1 MKNLFKKIGALLLTA
16 VMVLTMCSTV
26 FAKAV
31 SEGDTTTVEI
41 TGLNTDET
49 PVVTLYKVVKGN
61 YSEKG
66 FLGTYTKGRNVEIA
80 DLDNPTQA
88 EINTIA
94 QRINSND
101 ASKKITPFATIPAS
115 VSKDTAKATATVTGA
130 GVYIAIIT
138 GATKTVYNPV
148 YVGVSYNENS
158 KLSHKPIS
166 AGALYAGT
174 NVVKKTSPGIKKDI
188 TSGTTS
194 DKTIP
199 ETVTDKNT
207 VSVGDV
213 VNYKLTPTVPSYPT
227 NATNKTFFVSDTM
240 SAGLDFNFESLTLA
254 AGDKTVTKTLDESKT
269 TATYKIGDATI
280 ATAKKSGNG
289 FNMNFSYDGL
299 DSLNDATEKGRMP
312 ELMVTYNA
320 RVNENAVVG
329 SDGNTNDAK
338 IYYSNDPNKGD
349 TWNKVEDKPDTA
361 VGVKNKS
368 DRKTVYSYQ
377 IALKKVDAK
386 DKNKVLSGAVFGIYS
401 DASCTKLVDEIITNE
416 KGLAVSTA
424 VAKGIYY
431 VKELVAP
438 DGYSLNADVIPVTA
452 QWTTATSTVT
462 GNITRTTYT
471 TDKSKS
477 VDGKQVGY
485 IKDGKFYRT
494 EVGGSQPAYVAATS
508 TTDATEVSTTEV
520 SGAGTVPTLVSSPV
534 LNTQMSALPSTGGM
548 GTYLF
553 TIIGVVVMAGAAG
566 AFFISRRK
574 GSEE

>member
-31 SEGDTTTVEI
+31 SADDPATVTI
-41 TGLNTDET
+41 TGLNTGENLT
-49 PVVTLYKVVKGN
+49 VTLYKVVTGN

-66 FLGTYTKGRNVEIA
+66 FLGTYTKGTNVEIA
-80 DLDNPTQA
+80 NLDNPTQA

-101 ASKKITPFATIPAS
+101 ESKKITPSATITAT
-115 VSKDTAKATATVTGA
+115 VSNDTATATVNGA

-148 YVGVSYNENS
+148 YIGVSYDENS
-158 KLSHKPIS
+158 ILSHKPIS
-166 AGALYAGT
+166 AGDLYAGT
-174 NVVKKTSPGIKKDI
+174 YVVKKTSPGIKKDI

-194 DKTIP
+194 DETIP

-227 NATNKTFFVSDTM
+227 NAKNKTFFVSDTM

-254 AGDKTVTKTLDESKT
+254 ATNKTVTKTFLDESKT
-269 TATYKIGDATI
+269 TAIYKIGDATI
-280 ATAKKSGNG
+280 ATAMKSGNG

-299 DSLNDATEKGRMP
+299 DSLNEANEKGRMP
-312 ELMVTYNA
+312 ELTVTYNA

-329 SDGNTNDAK
+329 SDGNTNDVE
-338 IYYSNDPNKGD
+338 IYYSNDPNHGD
-349 TWNKVEDKPDTA
+349 TWEKVNEKPDNA
-361 VGVKNKS
+361 VGITNKS

-386 DKNKVLSGAVFGIYS
+386 NKTKVLNGAVFGIYS
-401 DASCTKLVDEIITNE
+401 DAKCTKLVDEITTNE
-416 KGLAVSTA
+416 NGLAVSTA
-424 VAKGIYY
+424 VAKGTYY

-438 DGYSLNADVIPVTA
+438 TGYSLIADPISVTA

-462 GNITRTTYT
+462 GEITRTTYT
-471 TDKSKS
+471 TNKDNS

-494 EVGGSQPAYVAATS
+494 EVEGSQPAYVAATS
-508 TTDATEVSTTEV
+508 TTAAKEVSTTEV
-520 SGAGTVPTLVSSPV
+520 NGAGTVPTLVSSPV

>member
-41 TGLNTDET
+41 KGLNTDEA

-66 FLGTYTKGRNVEIA
+66 FLGTYTMGTNVEID
-80 DLDNPTQA
+80 DLDNPSQE

-94 QRINSND
+94 QRINSNG
-101 ASKKITPFATIPAS
+101 ASKITPFATITARVSGDTATAS
-115 VSKDTAKATATVTGA
+115 VQGA

-138 GATKTVYNPV
+138 EATKTVYNPV
-148 YVGVSYNENS
+148 YIGVSYNES
-158 KLSHKPIS
+158 SELSHKPIS
-166 AGALYAGT
+166 AGDLYAGT
-174 NVVKKTSPGIKKDI
+174 HVVKKTSPGIKKDI

-194 DKTIP
+194 DDTIT
-199 ETVTDKNT
+199 EIDKNT

-240 SAGLDFNFESLTLA
+240 STGLDFNFESLTLA
-254 AGDKTVTKTLDESKT
+254 AKDKTVTKTLDESKT
-269 TATYKIGDATI
+269 TATYKIGDAII
-280 ATAKKSGNG
+280 ATAMKSGNG

-299 DSLNDATEKGRMP
+299 DSLNGTAEKGVMP
-312 ELMVTYNA
+312 ELTVTYNA
-320 RVNENAVVG
+320 RVNEDAVVG
-329 SDGNTNDAK
+329 SSGNTNDAE
-338 IYYSNDPNKGD
+338 IYYSNKPNNGR
-349 TWNKVEDKPDTA
+349 TWEKVDEKPGSAEGIT
-361 VGVKNKS
+361 NKS
-368 DRKTVYSYQ
+368 NRKTVYSYQ

-401 DASCTKLVDEIITNE
+401 DANCTELVDEITTNE

-424 VAKGIYY
+424 VAKGNYY

-438 DGYSLNADVIPVTA
+438 NGYSLSTDVKLVSA

-485 IKDGKFYRT
+485 IKDGKFYRNAVS
-494 EVGGSQPAYVAATS
+494 EDSKPAYVATTS
-508 TTDATEVSTTEV
+508 TTAATEVSTEV
-520 SGAGTVPTLVSSPV
+520 TNGAGTVPTLVSSPV
-534 LNTQMSALPSTGGM
+534 PNTQMSSLPSTGGM

>member
-26 FAKAV
+26 FAKEV
-31 SEGDTTTVEI
+31 SENDTVEVKI

-49 PVVTLYKVVKGN
+49 PRVTLYKVVTGN

-66 FLGTYTKGRNVEIA
+66 FLGTYTKGTNVEIA
-80 DLDNPTQA
+80 NLDNPTQE

-101 ASKKITPFATIPAS
+101 ASKKITPSATIQAT
-115 VSKDTAKATATVTGA
+115 VSNDTAKATVTGA

-148 YVGVSYNENS
+148 YIGVSYDENS
-158 KLSHKPIS
+158 ILSHKQIS
-166 AGALYAGT
+166 AGDLYAGT
-174 NVVKKTSPGIKKDI
+174 HVVKKTSPGIKKDI

-194 DKTIP
+194 DATIP

-240 SAGLDFNFESLTLA
+240 STGLDFNFESLTLA
-254 AGDKTVTKTLDESKT
+254 AKDKTVTKTLDENKT
-269 TATYKIGDATI
+269 TVTYTIGDAII
-280 ATAKKSGNG
+280 ATAMKSGNG

-299 DSLNDATEKGRMP
+299 DSLNEAAAKGTMP
-312 ELMVTYNA
+312 ELTVTYNA
-320 RVNENAVVG
+320 RVNEHAVVG
-329 SDGNTNDAK
+329 SSGNTNDAE
-338 IYYSNDPNKGD
+338 IYYSNDPNNGN
-349 TWNKVEDKPDTA
+349 TWEKVNEKPDKAEGIT
-361 VGVKNKS
+361 NKS

-386 DKNKVLSGAVFGIYS
+386 NKTKVLSGAVFGIYS
-401 DASCTKLVDEIITNE
+401 DEKCTKLVDEITTNE
-416 KGLAVSTA
+416 NGLAVSTA
-424 VAKGIYY
+424 VAKGNYY

-438 DGYSLNADVIPVTA
+438 TGYSLNADPILVTA
-452 QWTTATSTVT
+452 QWATATSTVT
-462 GNITRTTYT
+462 GEITRTTYT
-471 TDKSKS
+471 TDKDKS

-485 IKDGKFYRT
+485 IKDGKFYRN
-494 EVGGSQPAYVAATS
+494 EVEGSQPAYVAATS
-508 TTDATEVSTTEV
+508 TTVAREVSTTEV
-520 SGAGTVPTLVSSPV
+520 NGAGTVPTLVSSPV